1 MLTNVKFG
9 EFLKLLLSA
18 LDISINRLSKA
29 INVDSSLVNR
39 WINGKRIPP
48 YNTLYIESI
57 SEYLSK
63 NVQNTFQMQH
73 LNELLLNVNE
83 DNESAVDLK
92 EKIKKALKE
101 AQGYSYE
108 CKKEETKAI
117 TTHMKNKEE
126 ISKSLTN
133 NNFDF
138 ERENSISDE
147 PYTWNAPNHINSI
160 PLSSND
166 KIIFGIKNI
175 FTAGISLLETAVS
188 QQCKDN
194 NIIYITYNND
204 LDIKAFSCNELML
217 WRDLLLNA
225 LNNGWYVIF
234 LLRLNN
240 NINRTIKFMNFVLP
254 LMKTGRFNIYY
265 FKKYGVFATERELY
279 VISGIGALSCF
290 STNPNSEISCA
301 FYLENKAAVDIL
313 KDYFNVL
320 LETYA
325 KPLIKYY
332 SQDIN
337 SEYCCYL
344 TEIEEDIGNRLIYNY
359 GFSMLLLPENLY
371 KKLIKRK
378 NIPQCEKL
386 TTLQYYKKQL
396 NAIITNIHNYEYKDI
411 YFADSIKILI
421 KHRQFYLYTYS
432 GVEIIELEVQDII
445 EFLHNIINLLKTYDN
460 YNIAFISRNADS
472 PIKIDDCYFMV
483 KERHSVFFEV
493 FEPSKNIPK
502 VRLTIEEPMI
512 VNAFNEYF
520 NDIWEQIAPVNK
532 DKGEVIEWLQN
543 QINSFKDN

>member
-48 YNTLYIESI
+48 YNTFYIESI

-73 LNELLLNVNE
+73 LNELLLTVNE
-83 DNESAVDLK
+83 DNESADLK

-108 CKKEETKAI
+108 CKKEEPKEI
-117 TTHMKNKEE
+117 TTHMRNKAE
-126 ISKSLTN
+126 ISTSLTN
-133 NNFDF
+133 YTFNF

-147 PYTWNAPNHINSI
+147 THTWNTPNLTTSI

-166 KIIFGIKNI
+166 KIIFGFKNI
-175 FTAGISLLETAVS
+175 FSAGISLLETAVNH
-188 QQCKDN
+188 QCKDN

-204 LDIKAFSCNELML
+204 LDIRDFCHNELIL
-217 WRDLLLNA
+217 WRELLLNA
-225 LNNGWYVIF
+225 LKTGWYVIF

-265 FKKYGVFATERELY
+265 FKKYGVFAKERELY

-290 STNPNSEISCA
+290 STNPDSEISCA

-313 KDYFNVL
+313 KNYFNVL

-371 KKLIKRK
+371 KRLIKRK
-378 NIPQCEKL
+378 NIPQHEKL
-386 TTLQYYKKQL
+386 TTMQYYKKHL
-396 NAIITNIHNYEYKDI
+396 NSIITNIHKYEYKDI

-421 KHRQFYLYTYS
+421 KHRQFNLYTYS
-432 GVEIIELEVQDII
+432 GIEIIELEVQDII
-445 EFLHNIINLLKTYDN
+445 ELLHNIINLLKTYDN
-460 YNIAFISRNADS
+460 YNIAFLSRNADS
-472 PIKIDDCYFMV
+472 PIKTDDCYFMV

-493 FEPSKNIPK
+493 LKPSENTPK

-512 VNAFNEYF
+512 VNAYNNYFNE
-520 NDIWEQIAPVNK
+520 IWEQIAPVNK
-532 DKGEVIEWLQN
+532 DKGEVIEWIQS
-543 QINSFKDN
+543 QINSFKNN